1 MVPGPVTSAA
11 SAGCHEWLRTKPVS
25 LVTDGRDVLDLMGQL
40 GVDAMDPRRLRS
52 TVLDL
57 ITDDDEALYSAVPVR
72 DGADVTALQRASGL
86 SAQDTTKGLG
96 RLQALGVVEHCAG
109 RWRKAALT

>member
-1 MVPGPVTSAA
+1 
-11 SAGCHEWLRTKPVS
+11 
-25 LVTDGRDVLDLMGQL
+25 MGQL

-86 SAQDTTKGLG
+86 SAQQDTTKGLG
-96 RLQALGVVEHCAG
+96 RLQAPVWWSTVRAG
-109 RWRKAALT
+109 GAKRP

>member
-1 MVPGPVTSAA
+1 
-11 SAGCHEWLRTKPVS
+11 
-25 LVTDGRDVLDLMGQL
+25 MGQL

-96 RLQALGVVEHCAG
+96 RLQALGVVERRAG
-109 RWRKAALT
+109 RWRKAAST